1 MFSYDLVSRG
11 KNTSGSNQCY
21 GTYDSTSGTG
31 TGNGYSYNCI
41 HSGTISNVDVNTSW
55 YNYTLA
61 SAGTITGTNN
71 TTTATQSICPK
82 GWTLPSKAQI
92 DTIGGTSP
100 GSTTYVGSFSPVLGG
115 YYGYGTLYF
124 ESTYGF
130 WWGSTVSNG
139 AERYDLAYNGSSL
152 YTDNTGRYYGLYV
165 RCVQAS

>member
-1 MFSYDLVSRG
+1 MNTIIYIPCSTTSPTSRIISPIALTPTG
-11 KNTSGSNQCY
+11 AFPSTTSS
-21 GTYDSTSGTG
+21 
-31 TGNGYSYNCI
+31 
-41 HSGTISNVDVNTSW
+41 
-55 YNYTLA
+55 
-61 SAGTITGTNN
+61 